1 MRLLITWMLS
11 GILALAACGVPATA
25 PPREGTPV
33 RTLQTEAPARTAPIL
48 PAGGGQATP
57 AATAPISSLPAP
69 AVPKITVTPSPGTPV
84 SPRTE
89 AVSPIPGKL
98 TEADGEAAIVYRRS
112 GGFAGVSEQWTIYP
126 DGRITA
132 SDGRAWQVKP
142 EQVEQLVDD
151 IQTLG
156 FFEMKGR
163 YVPLNTCC
171 DRFTY
176 EITVRTGG
184 RVHTVVTI
192 DAAPDAPV
200 ALWQAL
206 EKVSNLLVDLQ

>member
-1 MRLLITWMLS
+1 M
-11 GILALAACGVPATA
+11 GVGSEDARPSPYAFIIS
-25 PPREGTPV
+25 
-33 RTLQTEAPARTAPIL
+33 QIIPARKTCL
-48 PAGGGQATP
+48 
-57 AATAPISSLPAP
+57 
-69 AVPKITVTPSPGTPV
+69 
-84 SPRTE
+84 
-89 AVSPIPGKL
+89 
-98 TEADGEAAIVYRRS
+98 VY
-112 GGFAGVSEQWTIYP
+112 
-126 DGRITA
+126 
-132 SDGRAWQVKP
+132 
-142 EQVEQLVDD
+142 D

-176 EITVRTGG
+176 EITVRRGG

-206 EKVSNLLVDLQ
+206 EKVSSLLVDLQ

>member
-1 MRLLITWMLS
+1 M
-11 GILALAACGVPATA
+11 
-25 PPREGTPV
+25 
-33 RTLQTEAPARTAPIL
+33 
-48 PAGGGQATP
+48 
-57 AATAPISSLPAP
+57 
-69 AVPKITVTPSPGTPV
+69 
-84 SPRTE
+84 
-89 AVSPIPGKL
+89 
-98 TEADGEAAIVYRRS
+98 
-112 GGFAGVSEQWTIYP
+112 SEQWTIYP
-126 DGRITA
+126 DGHITA

-176 EITVRTGG
+176 EITVRRGG

-206 EKVSNLLVDLQ
+206 EKVSSLVVDLQ

>member
-1 MRLLITWMLS
+1 MRVLLICALT
-11 GILALAACGVPATA
+11 GILALAACGVPAL
-25 PPREGTPV
+25 PSPGEGTPQ
-33 RTLQTEAPARTAPIL
+33 RRLQTEAPARTTSIL

-57 AATAPISSLPAP
+57 ATTAPISSLPSP
-69 AVPKITVTPSPGTPV
+69 VVPKITVTPSPGTPL

-98 TEADGEAAIVYRRS
+98 AEADGEAAIVYRRS

-156 FFEMKGR
+156 FFKMKGR

-176 EITVRTGG
+176 EITVRRGD

-206 EKVSNLLVDLQ
+206 EKVSSLLVDLQ